1 MYVSVRREIN
11 GSTVRHVEFLKP
23 IEFGTDVADAFFLDS
38 GLTYDSTATSTIT
51 GLNHLEGEVVSV
63 LADGSTHPDKTV
75 SGGAISLDRSA
86 SKVHVGFG
94 FRSTVETLRLE
105 AGAEDGIAQGKIK
118 RIHGITVRFFN
129 TVGAE
134 MWPNTGG
141 LDRLPFRDSSMA
153 MDEAVPLFNGDKEIS
168 FPAGYEND
176 ARVVVRQSQP
186 LPMTVLAIMRRS
198 NTFDA

>member
-1 MYVSVRREIN
+1 M
-11 GSTVRHVEFLKP
+11 
-23 IEFGTDVADAFFLDS
+23 
-38 GLTYDSTATSTIT
+38 
-51 GLNHLEGEVVSV
+51 SV

-105 AGAEDGIAQGKIK
+105 AGAEDGVSQGKIK
-118 RIHGITVRFFN
+118 RIHGVTARFLD

-134 MWPNTGG
+134 IGTDTTN
-141 LDRLPFRDSSMA
+141 LDRIPFRDSSMD
-153 MDEAVPLFNGDKEIS
+153 MDTAVPMFSGDKEIS
-168 FPAGYEND
+168 FPSGYDND
-176 ARVVVRQSQP
+176 AKVMIRQNQP

>member
-1 MYVSVRREIN
+1 
-11 GSTVRHVEFLKP
+11 
-23 IEFGTDVADAFFLDS
+23 
-38 GLTYDSTATSTIT
+38 
-51 GLNHLEGEVVSV
+51 
-63 LADGSTHPDKTV
+63 
-75 SGGAISLDRSA
+75 
-86 SKVHVGFG
+86 VHVGFG
-94 FRSTVETLRLE
+94 YRSTVETLRIE
-105 AGAEDGIAQGKIK
+105 AGADDGIAQGKIK
-118 RIHGITVRFFN
+118 RIHGVTVRFFN

-134 MWPNTGG
+134 MGPDTNN